1 MSQWINE
8 WTSGSPGI
16 HGIIPQTKEKLSKNS
31 SYVGLGSPRSSHWDK
46 DSSASDRSLTG
57 NLCSLKIPLLLFK
70 RTPILYVSK
79 LLSGWNRYCKPHA
92 KANIGPPLEAYE
104 VLILSSVYFSGI
116 AGAMLM
122 ANRHE
127 CGTTLR
133 WDVSVHSML
142 TLILLHFS
150 SLVQSS
156 S

>member
-1 MSQWINE
+1 M
-8 WTSGSPGI
+8 
-16 HGIIPQTKEKLSKNS
+16 
-31 SYVGLGSPRSSHWDK
+31 
-46 DSSASDRSLTG
+46 
-57 NLCSLKIPLLLFK
+57 
-70 RTPILYVSK
+70 
-79 LLSGWNRYCKPHA
+79 PHA
-92 KANIGPPLEAYE
+92 KANIGSPLEAYE
-104 VLILSSVYFSGI
+104 VLILSSVYFSDI

-142 TLILLHFS
+142 TSILLHFS